1 MKRWFFVRYTV
12 KNKLKVF
19 RAMHDLT
26 QEDLAEKLG
35 VTRQTINA
43 IEKQRYNPSLEL
55 AFKLADFFGVTIEEL
70 FIREHREDLA
80 EPEAVQ

>member
-1 MKRWFFVRYTV
+1 MKNRLR
-12 KNKLKVF
+12 VF
-19 RAMHDLT
+19 RATHDPT
-26 QEDLAEKLG
+26 QEGLAEKLS

-55 AFKLADFFGVTIEEL
+55 AFKLADFFGVTIEDI
-70 FIREHREDLA
+70 FIRDSPEDSA

>member
-1 MKRWFFVRYTV
+1 M

-26 QEDLAEKLG
+26 QEDLAKKVG

-43 IEKQRYNPSLEL
+43 IEKRKYNPSLEL
-55 AFKLADFFGVTIEEL
+55 AFKLAKLFDVKIEDI
-70 FIREHREDLA
+70 FIYED
-80 EPEAVQ
+80 ENT

>member
-1 MKRWFFVRYTV
+1 M

-19 RAMHDLT
+19 RAIHDLT

-55 AFKLADFFGVTIEEL
+55 AFKLADFFEVTIEEL
-70 FIREHREDLA
+70 FIHSEH
-80 EPEAVQ
+80 PENQNQSDIEES

>member
-1 MKRWFFVRYTV
+1 M

-26 QEDLAEKLG
+26 QEDLAEKVG

-43 IEKQRYNPSLEL
+43 IEKMKYNPSLEL
-55 AFKLADFFGVTIEEL
+55 AFKLARLFEVKIEDI
-70 FIREHREDLA
+70 FIYEE
-80 EPEAVQ
+80 EQKW

>member
-1 MKRWFFVRYTV
+1 M

-26 QEDLAEKLG
+26 QEDLAEKVG

-43 IEKQRYNPSLEL
+43 TEKRKYNPSLEL
-55 AFKLADFFGVTIEEL
+55 AFKLARLFEVKIEDI
-70 FIREHREDLA
+70 FIYEDERDGRNFYPLDTSI
-80 EPEAVQ
+80 

>member
-1 MKRWFFVRYTV
+1 MKNR
-12 KNKLKVF
+12 LKVF

-55 AFKLADFFGVTIEEL
+55 AFKLADFFGVTIEDL
-70 FIREHREDLA
+70 FIREQREDSA
-80 EPEAVQ
+80 EPGASQ